1 MFSLFFYRI
10 FLSYN
15 HSFKSKNFRTVSM
28 RASRFLFA
36 TLRETPNDAEVIS
49 HQLMLRAGMIRKLAS
64 GLYTWLPMG
73 VRVLNKVEAIVRE
86 EMNRA
91 GSLETLMPV
100 TQPASLWEE
109 SGRYVQ
115 YGPELLR
122 FKDRH
127 SNDFVLGPTHEEV
140 ITDLARNELK
150 SYKQLPMNFY
160 QIQTKFRDEIRPR
173 FGVMRSRE
181 FIMKDAYSFHVD
193 QASLQE
199 TYDVMYDTYCRIFSR
214 LGLNFRPVQA
224 DTGSIG
230 GSGSHE
236 FHVLASSGEDDIAF
250 STESD
255 YAANVEMAEAV
266 LAGERAAPSQDL
278 KIVDTPN
285 QKTIADVSAFLN
297 TDPAQSVKALL
308 VQGIADEK
316 GHVPVIALFLRGDH
330 ELNEIKA
337 EKHPLIAAP
346 LTFATDVQL
355 NTLGLTAGFCGPQG
369 LVEKGLTV
377 IVDRAASVLSDF
389 VAGANEVDK
398 HATGINWER
407 DATFTEVFD
416 LRNVVE
422 GDPSPDGQGTILIK
436 RGIEVGH
443 IFQLGTKY
451 SEALGCKVLGDDGK
465 PLVVTMGCYGIGVT
479 RVVASAI
486 EQNFDEKGIIWPS
499 AIAPFEVAIVPM
511 NAQKSPRTLE
521 AAEALYA
528 ELQAAGYDVLLDDR
542 NERPGVKFSDL
553 ELTGIPHRIV
563 IGEKGLDA
571 GTFEYKGRRDA
582 ESVNLSKDELLAKLV
597 K

>member
-1 MFSLFFYRI
+1 
-10 FLSYN
+10 
-15 HSFKSKNFRTVSM
+15 M

-86 EMNRA
+86 EMDKV
-91 GSLETLMPV
+91 GSLQVYMPV

-122 FKDRH
+122 FNDRH
-127 SNDFVLGPTHEEV
+127 GNPFVLGPTHEEV

-150 SYKQLPMNFY
+150 SYKQLPANFY
-160 QIQTKFRDEIRPR
+160 QVQTKFRDEIRPR

-181 FIMKDAYSFHVD
+181 FIMKDAYSFHAN
-193 QASLQE
+193 QESLQQ
-199 TYDVMYDTYCRIFSR
+199 TYDDMYAAYCKIFTR
-214 LGLNFRPVQA
+214 LGLDFRPVQA

-255 YAANVEMAEAV
+255 YAANIEMAEAV
-266 LAGERAAPSQDL
+266 LVGERAAPTQEL
-278 KIVDTPN
+278 KLVDTPN
-285 QKTIADVSAFLN
+285 QKTIADVSAFLGTN
-297 TDPAQSVKALL
+297 PAHSVKALL
-308 VQGIADEK
+308 VQGVATEEGQDA
-316 GHVPVIALFLRGDH
+316 PVVALFLRGDH

-346 LTFATDVQL
+346 LTFATEEQL
-355 NTLGLTAGFCGPQG
+355 QALGLTAGFVGPQG
-369 LVEKGLTV
+369 LVEKGVSV

-389 VAGANEVDK
+389 VAGANAADQ
-398 HATGINWER
+398 HATGVNWER
-407 DATFTEVFD
+407 DAQFTEVYD
-416 LRNVVE
+416 LRNVAE
-422 GDPSPDGQGTILIK
+422 GDPSPDGKGTLQIK

-451 SEALGCKVLGDDGK
+451 SEALGCKVLGEDGK
-465 PLVVTMGCYGIGVT
+465 PFTVTMGCYGIGVT
-479 RVVASAI
+479 RVVAAAI
-486 EQNFDEKGIIWPS
+486 EQNYDDKGIIWPQ

-511 NAQKSPRTLE
+511 NAHKSPRTLE

-528 ELQAAGYDVLLDDR
+528 ELQAQGYDVLFDDR

-553 ELTGIPHRIV
+553 ELMGIPHRIV

-582 ESVNLSKDELLAKLV
+582 EASNLSKDELLAKLV
-597 K
+597 G

>member
-1 MFSLFFYRI
+1 
-10 FLSYN
+10 
-15 HSFKSKNFRTVSM
+15 M

-199 TYDVMYDTYCRIFSR
+199 TYDVMYDTYCRIFTR

-266 LAGERAAPSQDL
+266 LTGERAAPSQDL

-398 HATGINWER
+398 HATGINWDR

>member
-1 MFSLFFYRI
+1 
-10 FLSYN
+10 
-15 HSFKSKNFRTVSM
+15 M

-91 GSLETLMPV
+91 GALETFMPV

-122 FKDRH
+122 FNDRH
-127 SNDFVLGPTHEEV
+127 TNPFVLGPTHEEV

-150 SYKQLPMNFY
+150 SYKQLPINFY
-160 QIQTKFRDEIRPR
+160 QIQTKFRDEVRPR

-181 FIMKDAYSFHVD
+181 FIMKDAYSFHID

-199 TYDVMYDTYCRIFSR
+199 TYDVMYETYCRIFSR
-214 LGLNFRPVQA
+214 LGLDFRPVQA

-255 YAANVEMAEAV
+255 YAANIEMAEAILV
-266 LAGERAAPSQDL
+266 GERAAPTQAL
-278 KIVDTPN
+278 EIVDTPN
-285 QKTIADVSAFLN
+285 QKTIADVSTFLN
-297 TDPAQSVKALL
+297 TDPAHSVKALL

-316 GHVPVIALFLRGDH
+316 GHSPVIALFLRGDH

-346 LTFATDVQL
+346 LTFATEEQIAA
-355 NTLGLTAGFCGPQG
+355 LGLTAGFIGPQG

-389 VAGANEVDK
+389 VAGANEADK
-398 HATGINWER
+398 HATGVNWER
-407 DATFTEVFD
+407 DASFTEVYD

-422 GDPSPDGQGTILIK
+422 GDPSPDGKGTLQIK

-443 IFQLGTKY
+443 IFQLGKKY
-451 SEALGCKVLGDDGK
+451 SEALGCKVLGEDGK
-465 PLVVTMGCYGIGVT
+465 PLTVTMGCYGIGVT
-479 RVVASAI
+479 RVIASAI
-486 EQNFDEKGIIWPS
+486 EQNYDEKGIIWPA

-511 NAQKSPRTLE
+511 NAHKSPRTLE
-521 AAEALYA
+521 AAEALYI
-528 ELQAAGYDVLLDDR
+528 ELQAQGFDVLLDDR

-571 GTFEYKGRRDA
+571 GTFEYKGRTDI
-582 ESVNLSKDELLAKLV
+582 ESVNINKDELLAKLA

>member
-1 MFSLFFYRI
+1 
-10 FLSYN
+10 
-15 HSFKSKNFRTVSM
+15 M

-73 VRVLNKVEAIVRE
+73 VRVLNKVEAIIHE

-91 GSLETLMPV
+91 GSLEVLMPV
-100 TQPASLWEE
+100 TQPSSLWEE
-109 SGRYVQ
+109 SGRFVQ

-127 SNDFVLGPTHEEV
+127 NNDFVLGPTHEEV

-150 SYKQLPMNFY
+150 SYKQLPANFY
-160 QIQTKFRDEIRPR
+160 QVQTKFRDEIRPR

-181 FIMKDAYSFHVD
+181 FIMKDAYSFHID
-193 QASLQE
+193 QDSLQE
-199 TYDVMYDTYCRIFSR
+199 TYDTMYDAYCRIFTR

-250 STESD
+250 STDSD

-266 LAGERAAPSQDL
+266 LVGERTAPTQEL
-278 KIVDTPN
+278 KLVETPN
-285 QKTIADVSAFLN
+285 QKTIADVSAFLK
-297 TDPAQSVKALL
+297 TDTKNSVKALL
-308 VQGIADEK
+308 VQGVADEK
-316 GHVPVIALFLRGDH
+316 GNVPVVALFLRGDH

-337 EKHPLIAAP
+337 EKHAAIAAP
-346 LTFATDVQL
+346 LTFATEEQIAA
-355 NTLGLTAGFCGPQG
+355 LGLTTGFIGPQG

-377 IVDRAASVLSDF
+377 IIDRAASVLSDF
-389 VAGANEVDK
+389 VAGANEADK
-398 HATGINWER
+398 HATGVNWNR
-407 DATFTEVFD
+407 DAQYTEVYD

-422 GDPSPDGQGTILIK
+422 GDVSPDGKGTLQIK

-443 IFQLGTKY
+443 IFQLGKKY
-451 SEALGCKVLGDDGK
+451 SEALGCKVLGKDGK
-465 PLVVTMGCYGIGVT
+465 PTVVTMGCYGIGVT

-486 EQNFDEKGIIWPS
+486 EQNFDDKGIIWPL

-511 NAQKSPRTLE
+511 NAHKSPRTLE

-528 ELQAAGYDVLLDDR
+528 ELQAAGFDVILDDR
-542 NERPGVKFSDL
+542 DERPGVKFSDL
-553 ELTGIPHRIV
+553 EITGIPHRIV

-582 ESVNLSKDELLAKLV
+582 ESVNISKEELLAKIA